1 MTKRTYTTGEK
12 PVSPLV
18 EADLVYILDDIRE
31 EPADPEHPE
40 VKTWSFIIVKT
51 MTPKERINELETDL
65 GHEKLANLDNSELI
79 MDIYAIL
86 EEKEVA

>member
-18 EADLVYILDDIRE
+18 ENDLVYILDDIRE

-51 MTPKERINELETDL
+51 MTPKERINELEADVS
-65 GHEKLANLDNSELI
+65 HEKLANLDNSELI

>member
-18 EADLVYILDDIRE
+18 ENDLVYILDDIRE

-40 VKTWSFIIVKT
+40 VQNWSFIIVKT

-65 GHEKLANLDNSELI
+65 SHEKLANLDNAELI
-79 MDIYAIL
+79 MDIYSIL
-86 EEKEVA
+86 AEQEVA